1 MPTLDRPRIENR
13 TPQDLVREV
22 QSGLIRIPTFQRA
35 YKWETKDVLA
45 LFDSIFR
52 GFPIGNILLW
62 RRPAQEQRLTVGP
75 LVVDAPKTESA
86 LWVVD
91 GQQRITSLVGALVA
105 SETSPDPRFRVHLD
119 LDSGQFHVSGI
130 RQQPSRTWIPVSRLL
145 DTQTYLRW
153 VRDNQTW
160 LTESHL
166 TLADT
171 AGKAIREYQIP
182 TYVVTSI
189 DEDPLVEIFTR
200 MNVQG
205 KRLTKDEVFTALH
218 ASGSAGSVGTLDQLG
233 KVTAELGFGALDN
246 RLVLRSILAY
256 RGGDIFR
263 DDFHEEFLSA
273 DDRDATFT
281 GVAGALFEVVRFLQ
295 TEAHVPHIRLL
306 PFSHFVPV
314 LVRFVR
320 IFGPPQGRSAT
331 LLRRWL
337 WRGAVTGMRAGG
349 TSVVSVRQQV
359 TAVAGDNPIHAAIG
373 LLKLTRPPGDLRIEM
388 DKVQFNH
395 ATTKIN
401 VLCMLATEPRELP
414 SGSPLDIGRLLDSD
428 SRSPLVPIFDDGEI
442 AGNAKLANRL
452 VGKHSQKTRQLLES
466 AVADV
471 QESHLVDAAAHRAL
485 SSGDVDEFISRRTDA
500 LAVLIERHIDQMA
513 EWGARDNQSV
523 RDMMRRAI

>member
-1 MPTLDRPRIENR
+1 MPTLDRPKIENR
-13 TPQDLVREV
+13 TPEDLVGEV
-22 QSGLIRIPTFQRA
+22 QSGLIRVPTFQRA
-35 YKWETKDVLA
+35 YKWEAKDVIA

-75 LVVDAPKTESA
+75 LVIDAPKTESA

-105 SETSPDPRFRVHLD
+105 AETSTDPRFRVHLD

-145 DTQTYLRW
+145 DTQVYLKW
-153 VRDNQTW
+153 VRDHSW
-160 LTESHL
+160 LTESNL

-171 AGKAIREYQIP
+171 AAKAIREYQIP
-182 TYVVTSI
+182 TYVVTST

-218 ASGSAGSVGTLDQLG
+218 ASNSAGSVVSLEQLG
-233 KVTAELGFGALDN
+233 SVTAELGFGALDN
-246 RLVLRSILAY
+246 RLALRSILSY

-263 DDFHEEFLSA
+263 DQFHDEFLSA

-281 GVAGALFEVVRFLQ
+281 GVAEALVEVVRFLQ
-295 TEAHVPHIRLL
+295 TEAHIPHIRLL

-314 LVRFVR
+314 LVRYVR
-320 IFGPPQGRSAT
+320 LFGPPEGRSAT

-337 WRGAVTGMRAGG
+337 WRGAVAGMRAGG
-349 TSVVSVRQQV
+349 GSVVSVRQQV
-359 TAVAGDNPIHAAIG
+359 AAVDGDDPIRVAMRLLELTRTAGDPQTEI
-373 LLKLTRPPGDLRIEM
+373 

-401 VLCMLATEPRELP
+401 VLCMLAAEPRELP
-414 SGSPLDIGRLLDSD
+414 AGSPLDIGRLLDSD
-428 SRSPLVPIFDDGEI
+428 SRSPLVPIVDDSKV

-452 VGKHSQKTRQLLES
+452 IARHSQKTRQLLEI
-466 AVADV
+466 ATTDV
-471 QESHLVDAAAHRAL
+471 QESHLIDAATHSAL
-485 SSGDVDEFISRRTDA
+485 RNGDIDEFISRRTKA
-500 LAVLIERHIDQMA
+500 LEALIERHIDQMA

-523 RDMMRRAI
+523 RDLMRRAI